1 MLAVAVSLT
10 SLILTGCASLDARLT
25 SAAQAK
31 GKASAGIDIGR
42 LPDDCYV
49 TEAHA
54 PLLIGPDARSILKR
68 ERAALDRQNARTIR
82 CADFFDDLAEH
93 LAAGVVE

>member
-10 SLILTGCASLDARLT
+10 SLMLTGCASLDARLT
-25 SAAQAK
+25 TAAQSK
-31 GKASAGIDIGR
+31 GKTSAGIDIGK

-54 PLLIGPDARSILKR
+54 PLIVGAEVRSILKR

-82 CADFFDDLAEH
+82 CADFFDDLADH
-93 LAAGVVE
+93 LAAGG